1 MRYSVIY
8 IGLVLAIL
16 VACQPAG
23 PLPIIGPSSIQNGDT
38 IYHTIDPFE
47 FVNQQNKPINNQKL
61 KDNIYIADFFFTS
74 CPSIC
79 PRVRIEM
86 LKIYDTF
93 ETHPD
98 IKLVSHTLDPRN
110 DTPERLKR
118 YADNLE
124 VSSDKWY
131 FLTGEKDDLMEI
143 SRSYFVSALDDP
155 DAPGGIEHSGRILL
169 IDKTGH
175 IRAYSE
181 GTDPSQTS
189 GFIRKVKQLLKEY
202 D

>member
-1 MRYSVIY
+1 MRYTIIY
-8 IGLVLAIL
+8 IGLVLA
-16 VACQPAG
+16 VFMACQPAG

-38 IYHTIDPFE
+38 IYHTIAPFE
-47 FVNQQNKPINNQKL
+47 FVNQHNKPINNQKL
-61 KDNIYIADFFFTS
+61 KNNIYIADFFFTG

-86 LKIYDTF
+86 LKIYDAF

-110 DTPERLKR
+110 DTPEKLKR

-124 VSSDKWY
+124 VSADKWY
-131 FLTGEKDDLMEI
+131 FLTGEKDELMEI
-143 SRSYFVSALDDP
+143 SRSYFVAALDDP

-169 IDKTGH
+169 IDKAGH
-175 IRAYSE
+175 IRAQTE
-181 GTDPSQTS
+181 GTEPSQTS
-189 GFIRKVKQLLKEY
+189 GFIRQVKQLLKEY